1 MRPSLFDRISLGY
14 LRGLEVIC
22 FVLMTS
28 LAIVVVLGVTYRK
41 FGASLVWYDEVASIL
56 LAWITFY
63 GAALA
68 AYKGAHIAVTS
79 LVDAMPRPL
88 RIATVIFAEVCIIG
102 FLRAARLGRPARARR
117 AALRHAGEPARGVG
131 RLYAVG
137 DPDGIGSVHHCA
149 TAAVAARARE
159 GSASGSCVNGDS
171 RAVHR
176 RAAAGVRQRADRDR
190 ARTLAAIIAMVIAQ
204 GPATLPNMAIVMY
217 NGATNFPLIAIPLF
231 ILAGAIMNT
240 SGISRRLIA
249 LASALLG
256 FVRGGLAMVNVGTSL
271 FFAEI
276 SGSAVAD
283 VAALGSVLMPA
294 MKKKGYP
301 GPFTAAI
308 TSSSASLAIII
319 PPSIPMILYA
329 VMAGTSVVQLFVAGI
344 VPGLIGGLSLMA
356 LCYWMAVRYN
366 FPVEEVFQLKRVWQT
381 FKDAA
386 LALLLPIIILAGIF
400 GGLVTATEGAGL
412 AVVAA
417 IFIAFW
423 YREMNWRLLW
433 AAIVDGAVQT
443 AVVML
448 LVASSALLGVY
459 LTEAQVPQTLAQA
472 ITELTNERWAIL
484 ALMNVFFLAVGLF
497 LHSAAAI
504 ILVVPIVMPVVN
516 AAGIDP
522 VHFGLIVTLN
532 LAIGQQTPPVASVLM
547 TACSIAKEN
556 VWDVTRANIPFIVV
570 LVAVLMLV
578 TYVPVRP
585 DVPGGVFLSIPKVH
599 TYFCPHVWRGIAGK
613 ARRFPR
619 CKDCKGVMA

>member
-1 MRPSLFDRISLGY
+1 MATALLVLGI
-14 LRGLEVIC
+14 LAL
-22 FVLMTS
+22 VLINVPIAVALGIAATV
-28 LAIVVVLGVTYRK
+28 AIVVSQGVE
-41 FGASLVWYDEVASIL
+41 S
-56 LAWITFY
+56 
-63 GAALA
+63 
-68 AYKGAHIAVTS
+68 
-79 LVDAMPRPL
+79 
-88 RIATVIFAEVCIIG
+88 
-102 FLRAARLGRPARARR
+102 
-117 AALRHAGEPARGVG
+117 
-131 RLYAVG
+131 
-137 DPDGIGSVHHCA
+137 
-149 TAAVAARARE
+149 
-159 GSASGSCVNGDS
+159 
-171 RAVHR
+171 
-176 RAAAGVRQRADRDR
+176 
-190 ARTLAAIIAMVIAQ
+190 
-204 GPATLPNMAIVMY
+204 LPNLAIVMY

-249 LASALLG
+249 FASALLG
-256 FVRGGLAMVNVGTSL
+256 FIRGGLAMVNVGTSL

-329 VMAGTSVVQLFVAGI
+329 VMSGSSVVQLFVAGI
-344 VPGLIGGLSLMA
+344 IPGVLGGLLMMA
-356 LCYWMAVRYN
+356 LCYYYARKYDW
-366 FPVEEVFQLKRVWQT
+366 PVEEAFQLKRLWAT
-381 FKDAA
+381 FKDAS
-386 LALLLPIIILAGIF
+386 LAFLLPLIILGGIF

-417 IFIAFW
+417 IAIAVY
-423 YREMNWRLLW
+423 YREIDWPQLR

-459 LTEAQVPQTLAQA
+459 LTEEQVPQRLAQA
-472 ITELTNERWAIL
+472 IAELTSNKHLIL
-484 ALMNVFFLAVGLF
+484 ALFNLFFLAVGLF

-516 AAGIDP
+516 AVGIDP
-522 VHFGLIVTLN
+522 VHFGLVVTLN

-556 VWDVTRANIPFIVV
+556 IWDVTKANLPFIGV
-570 LVAVLMLV
+570 LLLVLLLV
-578 TYVPVRP
+578 TYVPAIP
-585 DVPGGVFLSIPKVH
+585 LSLVNLF
-599 TYFCPHVWRGIAGK
+599 YR
-613 ARRFPR
+613 
-619 CKDCKGVMA
+619 